1 MAHPKEERSLIIL
14 KPDCVQRGLL
24 GQIIERFERKGLKI
38 VGLKMITLS
47 DAELE
52 GHYEPHK
59 NKPFF
64 ASLKKYMKSSPVV
77 VMCIMGIK
85 AVEAVRLI
93 VGPTKGYNADAGSI
107 RGDFSM
113 SGSVTIVHTSDSVEA
128 GMSETSRL
136 FKDHEIFDYNR
147 ADFLCVYGED
157 DLA

>member
-1 MAHPKEERSLIIL
+1 MERTLILL

-113 SGSVTIVHTSDSVEA
+113 SGSVTIVHASDSVEA